1 MRLSSSQFML
11 FGMGSKR
18 RKLVYTKGGR
28 LLDAWTLEVLREWH
42 VETES
47 FVPSEYCV
55 RIHDRSGK
63 EIVVFE
69 DEEGVWVKENER
81 IEPLTLGER
90 VNLPRFECHPYAA
103 CLRALHAEILVN
115 ITPFGPVPNLWVYPR
130 PWYRDAAMM
139 LMCLARTGNL
149 HLVEAWVMG
158 LHKVFDYN
166 NGCEEPDNIG
176 QVLYMVSLFGAK
188 DHPIVAEAIKSI
200 SKFRRGD
207 CIVGLTDFA
216 EHPVYQTK
224 WLKFGLR
231 ALGLDDPFKIPK
243 VPDPYSA
250 IFWMDFRDQHVPC
263 ERFSPQVKSLY
274 PYLAWAEAH
283 FYGEPPPEPIEQ
295 VTSPLTWEAKASQ
308 AEYWRLKELARAGVI
323 PCDDVNRQIARPHAW
338 HAAEMFLHLHEWGHC
353 NASKLQRPERQDFA
367 ATERSD

>member
-18 RKLVYTKGGR
+18 RKLVYAKGGC

-200 SKFRRGD
+200 SQFRRGD

-250 IFWMDFRDQHVPC
+250 IFWMDFRDQHFPC